1 MRASQKSGISLF
13 CGRTSGFYND
23 CMPRE
28 LRFCDGPREIV
39 PMPMENAR
47 ISRILSRYRRKLY
60 KIFVD
65 ESFRSFFSFDVPTG
79 YLCYAAV
86 ESLMKNTNI

>member
-1 MRASQKSGISLF
+1 
-13 CGRTSGFYND
+13 
-23 CMPRE
+23 
-28 LRFCDGPREIV
+28 
-39 PMPMENAR
+39 MPMENAR